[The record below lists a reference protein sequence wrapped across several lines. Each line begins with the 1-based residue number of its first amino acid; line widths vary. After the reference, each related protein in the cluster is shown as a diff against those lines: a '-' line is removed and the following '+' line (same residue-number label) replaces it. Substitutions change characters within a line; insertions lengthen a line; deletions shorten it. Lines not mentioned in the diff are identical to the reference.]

1 MSQVSFVFAQI
12 EESIDLTEKLGLMGI
27 VDLFSDSADL
37 SGVTADVPLK
47 VSKVVHK
54 SFIEVNE
61 EGAEAA
67 AATGE
72 DRRGYSGVVMSN
84 DEG

>member
-1 MSQVSFVFAQI
+1 M
-12 EESIDLTEKLGLMGI
+12 TEKLGLMGI

-37 SGVTADVPLK
+37 TGVTTDVPLK

-72 DRRGYSGVVMSN
+72 DCFGDGAAPSAARMESKSLQLSYDCSSHV
-84 DEG
+84 